1 MSKEC
6 QDCQYFNG
14 WCYDDGTPICDYDG
28 KEMCPYHSQTTTTN
42 KGISIEIDS
51 GFMSEYIKHT
61 IKNTVENVA
70 GTIAI
75 DYIQSIID
83 NNIKD
88 QINTRVKE
96 ELDKKIQKT
105 IDAALED
112 FMNETINIGGWYG
125 EKKQMTRRQY
135 VTEQIQKN
143 LSGVNADSIKKT
155 AKDIAQ
161 KSIDTFTSNLRADIN
176 KNIKT
181 CFDEV
186 TRQTLTDNVVSMLM
200 NNDTYKRLSDSMSH
214 LLPNGSI
221 K

>member
-6 QDCQYFNG
+6 KDCQYFNG
-14 WCYDDGTPICDYDG
+14 WSYDDGTPLCDYNK
-28 KEMCPYHSQTTTTN
+28 KELCPYNSQTTTTK

-51 GFMSEYIKHT
+51 GFMSEYIEHT
-61 IKNTVENVA
+61 IKNTVKTVA
-70 GTIAI
+70 GEIAM
-75 DYIQSIID
+75 DYVQSIID
-83 NNIKD
+83 DNIKN
-88 QINTRVKE
+88 QISIKVKE

-105 IDAALED
+105 IDVALED
-112 FMNETINIGGWYG
+112 FMDETINIGGWYE

-143 LSGVNADSIKKT
+143 LSGVNVDSIKKT

-176 KNIKT
+176 KSIKT
-181 CFDEV
+181 YFDEV

-200 NNDTYKRLSDSMSH
+200 NNDTYKRLSDSMGH